1 MKIGILV
8 RRGAMMQE
16 PIVDAEWAKD
26 AIERLGPTTPEALKI
41 LRGRHAGG
49 PRTVATVAIS
59 FARSRRRGDRV
70 RRRLPLLAHRVIS
83 LRCGILV
90 AIGAWRTS
98 SNQSRL

>member
-41 LRGRHAGG
+41 FAGQ
-49 PRTVATVAIS
+49 
-59 FARSRRRGDRV
+59 ARSRTENGGDR
-70 RRRLPLLAHRVIS
+70 RDQ
-83 LRCGILV
+83 LRALSPT
-90 AIGAWRTS
+90 R
-98 SNQSRL
+98 